1 MKIFSVNHV
10 QLNSSDVER
19 SRAFYEKAFDGKV
32 VTKIM
37 TKDSTAIK
45 GYMVELVPGSV
56 LEIQPP
62 RFPLT
67 GKTSSWNTIAIETDD
82 LEAACAKIE
91 AAGGVREV
99 GPMEG
104 MMGETPIRNTV
115 LIGPD
120 EEHIELLQV
129 MK

>member
-1 MKIFSVNHV
+1 MKIFNVNHV
-10 QLNSSDVER
+10 QLNTNDVEL

-32 VTKIM
+32 ITTIM
-37 TKDSTAIK
+37 EKDGSKIK

-82 LEAACAKIE
+82 IDAAIAKVE

-99 GPMEG
+99 GPMQSD
-104 MMGETPIRNTV
+104 MGGTAILNAV
-115 LIGPD
+115 VIGPGG
-120 EEHIELLQV
+120 EHIELLQLI
-129 MK
+129 

>member
-1 MKIFSVNHV
+1 MKIFHANHV

-32 VTKIM
+32 IGEILNR
-37 TKDSTAIK
+37 DGSLK
-45 GYMVELVPGSV
+45 GYMMELVPGCV

-82 LEAACAKIE
+82 IDAACAKVE
-91 AAGGVREV
+91 AAGGKREV
-99 GPMEG
+99 GPMKG
-104 MMGETPIRNTV
+104 TMGDTAILNAV
-115 LIGPD
+115 VIGPD
-120 EEHIELLQV
+120 DEHIELLRLI
-129 MK
+129 

>member
-1 MKIFSVNHV
+1 MKIFSVSHV

-32 VTKIM
+32 ITTIM
-37 TKDSTAIK
+37 TKDGSAVK
-45 GYMVELVPGSV
+45 GYMVELTPGSV

-82 LEAACAKIE
+82 LDAACAKIE
-91 AAGGVREV
+91 AAGGIREV
-99 GPMEG
+99 GPMKS
-104 MMGETPIRNTV
+104 MMGDTPILNAV

-120 EEHIELLQV
+120 NEHIELLQ
-129 MK
+129 MI